1 MYKYTSNAL
10 WGSAGL
16 KMSIHAHIFGA
27 RFFDP
32 YSRSDWTGVRSGS
45 LVGLYLQDYKSLCN
59 NNNNNSSF
67 ISTADNPQLIQ
78 QAATQD
84 STDTIEHK
92 ESVIIQPNITYTD

>member
-1 MYKYTSNAL
+1 MNYCATTLLRN
-10 WGSAGL
+10 
-16 KMSIHAHIFGA
+16 SI
-27 RFFDP
+27 DN
-32 YSRSDWTGVRSGS
+32 YYCKDSV
-45 LVGLYLQDYKSLCN
+45 

-92 ESVIIQPNITYTD
+92 EPVIIQPNITTRISMGGRQLQVSA